1 MFSKG
6 RHLPDRIQELTL
18 ADKSVSIADLTQ
30 IINSQL
36 FSTGEK
42 LEIICVMCGI
52 KSSSEVYKQIR
63 YQFDK
68 SSALE
73 IPNKKDLSIIQKE
86 LINSKLLFLKREFM
100 KLNKNTQ
107 KIRKFTWFQICA
119 NDAVKVLYEKY
130 ADTISEYEEGV
141 IYGFPTTAIRAFAGL
156 EESHVPK
163 IDHPALYYFGGVYSR
178 SNWKNERK
186 EYLRWWQKIKNLS
199 PDIIQIAKREFEEI
213 YSNN

>member
-178 SNWKNERK
+178 SNWKNERM
-186 EYLRWWQKIKNLS
+186 EYLRWWKIINKIS
-199 PDIIQIAKREFEEI
+199 PDIIQIAEREFEEI
-213 YSNN
+213 YF